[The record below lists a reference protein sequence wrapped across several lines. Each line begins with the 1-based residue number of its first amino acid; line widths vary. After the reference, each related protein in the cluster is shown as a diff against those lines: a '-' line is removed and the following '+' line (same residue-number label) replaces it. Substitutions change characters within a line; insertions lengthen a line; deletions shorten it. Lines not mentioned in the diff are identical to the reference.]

1 MKCANWKIH
10 KAYEVEPS
18 SDFMRRQSQ
27 IRGLEEM
34 ETDNIN
40 FPIMLT

>member
-1 MKCANWKIH
+1 MKCANWEIH

-18 SDFMRRQSQ
+18 SIFMRRQTQ
-27 IRGLEEM
+27 IRDLGEM